1 MKRKDYILIS
11 ALIMAGAPLISKA
24 QLSNS
29 AFDYMLQRPQVTKS
43 YKDKKF
49 IDHLF
54 MDFGFGGNIMGHHNV
69 KLGPTAEM
77 GLGDWISPEHG
88 VRLNFYGGA
97 YKIGGK
103 ETKYASVGLDY
114 LLNIT
119 AIAQPGNHYSQQP
132 FEVYGIAGVD
142 LSYSRE
148 NKHNDHGF
156 GAHMGLRGQY
166 AFSPITYVY
175 AETRVGVTQDNVA
188 QVQTWRN
195 LRHIASL
202 TMGLGVRMPD
212 VRRGNM
218 RSYFSTPHSF
228 ADGLFAGVQAG
239 PMFLGSAHI
248 SDRHDNTGMSVGVC
262 RSASGSTPATHF
274 A

>member
-1 MKRKDYILIS
+1 MKRKDFILIS
-11 ALIMAGAPLISKA
+11 ALIMAGAPLTSKA
-24 QLSNS
+24 QFSKS
-29 AFDYMLQRPQVTKS
+29 ALDYYMLQRPQVTKS

-49 IDHLF
+49 MDHLF
-54 MDFGFGGNIMGHHNV
+54 MDFGFGGNLMGRHNV
-69 KLGPTAEM
+69 KLGPTAEI

-119 AIAQPGNHYSQQP
+119 AIAQPGIHYSQQP

-142 LSYSRE
+142 LSYSRK

-166 AFSPITYVY
+166 AFTPITYVY

-195 LRHIASL
+195 LHPMQASPWVWTSVCPTCAEATCAL
-202 TMGLGVRMPD
+202 ISPRPTALPTDSLPACRQDPC
-212 VRRGNM
+212 
-218 RSYFSTPHSF
+218 SLAAPT
-228 ADGLFAGVQAG
+228 
-239 PMFLGSAHI
+239 SA
-248 SDRHDNTGMSVGVC
+248 TGTTT
-262 RSASGSTPATHF
+262 RA
-274 A
+274 

>member
-88 VRLNFYGGA
+88 VRLNF
-97 YKIGGK
+97 
-103 ETKYASVGLDY
+103 
-114 LLNIT
+114 
-119 AIAQPGNHYSQQP
+119 
-132 FEVYGIAGVD
+132 
-142 LSYSRE
+142 
-148 NKHNDHGF
+148 
-156 GAHMGLRGQY
+156 
-166 AFSPITYVY
+166 
-175 AETRVGVTQDNVA
+175 
-188 QVQTWRN
+188 
-195 LRHIASL
+195 
-202 TMGLGVRMPD
+202 
-212 VRRGNM
+212 
-218 RSYFSTPHSF
+218 
-228 ADGLFAGVQAG
+228 
-239 PMFLGSAHI
+239 
-248 SDRHDNTGMSVGVC
+248 
-262 RSASGSTPATHF
+262 
-274 A
+274 